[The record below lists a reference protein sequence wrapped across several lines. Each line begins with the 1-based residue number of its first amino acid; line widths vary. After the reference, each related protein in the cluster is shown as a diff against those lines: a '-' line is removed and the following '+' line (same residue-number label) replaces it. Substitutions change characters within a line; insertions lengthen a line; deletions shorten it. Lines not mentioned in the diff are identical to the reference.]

1 MSITKTRRL
10 AGELFCLP
18 PQKIT
23 LQQALIPFIGLDAAL
38 FEVAF
43 PSGIDVEL
51 TLIQVGKNFVKTRQ
65 GLQEKTFSFNEP
77 LRIGIFRPRPRKP
90 LTRVVVEIRG
100 LDPSVSR
107 INEGDLVRIGLDFIE
122 ITGETFIRPGVNAF
136 YPLNDFVTIESRDPE
151 E

>member
-1 MSITKTRRL
+1 MSISRTL
-10 AGELFCLP
+10 AEELFCPP

-23 LQQALIPFIGLDAAL
+23 LQQALTPFIGQDAAL

-51 TLIQVGKNFVKTRQ
+51 TLIQVGKNFMKTRQ
-65 GLQEKTFSFNEP
+65 GLLEKTFSFNDP

-90 LTRVVVEIRG
+90 LTRVEIEIRG
-100 LDPSVSR
+100 LFGSPVSV
-107 INEGDLVRIGLDFIE
+107 NEGDLVRIGLDFIE
-122 ITGETFIRPGVNAF
+122 VTAETIIRPGVNAF
-136 YPLNDFVTIESRDPE
+136 YPLNNFIRIESCESE